1 MPPGTVSHHFFA
13 LAAAGLTCMALCADQ
28 PLFTLWGMIHAMPLW
43 MIAAELGRK
52 NKRKQKKEEMRFN
65 SQRKA
70 KSDGIF

>member
-1 MPPGTVSHHFFA
+1 
-13 LAAAGLTCMALCADQ
+13 MALCADQ

-65 SQRKA
+65 SQRKE